1 MAVVDV
7 GSRYALG
14 WAVGPSANRELALR
28 CWERVRARM
37 AGLGQPLEGT
47 ILHSDLDSVYTNTT
61 GFEDCSWKTA
71 CR

>member
-14 WAVGPSANRELALR
+14 WAVGPSADRELALQ

-47 ILHSDLDSVYTNTT
+47 ILHSDLDSVRAGATT
-61 GFEDCSWKTA
+61 GCEDWL
-71 CR
+71 